1 MRTLST
7 RGLGCQRTGRL
18 SGERDSIPRRLG
30 TLTEKRTARP
40 ERPQPRERAQR
51 HEDLP
56 TWRRTRPPGNPEVH
70 RADLERSTERLEM
83 LLGH

>member
-1 MRTLST
+1 M
-7 RGLGCQRTGRL
+7 
-18 SGERDSIPRRLG
+18 
-30 TLTEKRTARP
+30 EKRPALRERP
-40 ERPQPRERAQR
+40 EPERRAER

-56 TWRRTRPPGNPEVH
+56 TWRKTRPRANPEVH

>member
-1 MRTLST
+1 M
-7 RGLGCQRTGRL
+7 
-18 SGERDSIPRRLG
+18 
-30 TLTEKRTARP
+30 EKRTART
-40 ERPQPRERAQR
+40 ERQQPRVREER

-56 TWRRTRPPGNPEVH
+56 TWRRTRPRSNPEVH

>member
-1 MRTLST
+1 M
-7 RGLGCQRTGRL
+7 
-18 SGERDSIPRRLG
+18 
-30 TLTEKRTARP
+30 EKRTARHASA
-40 ERPQPRERAQR
+40 RSRKREER

-56 TWRRTRPPGNPEVH
+56 TWCRTRPRGNPEVD

>member
-1 MRTLST
+1 M
-7 RGLGCQRTGRL
+7 
-18 SGERDSIPRRLG
+18 
-30 TLTEKRTARP
+30 EKRTMRGHDSQVAKP
-40 ERPQPRERAQR
+40 AER

-56 TWRRTRPPGNPEVH
+56 TWRRTTPRGNPEVD

>member
-1 MRTLST
+1 MQKEPARH
-7 RGLGCQRTGRL
+7 
-18 SGERDSIPRRLG
+18 ED
-30 TLTEKRTARP
+30 ARP
-40 ERPQPRERAQR
+40 RGRVER

-56 TWRRTRPPGNPEVH
+56 TWRRTTPRANPEVH

>member
-1 MRTLST
+1 MEKR
-7 RGLGCQRTGRL
+7 
-18 SGERDSIPRRLG
+18 IPRG
-30 TLTEKRTARP
+30 HD
-40 ERPQPRERAQR
+40 PQVAKSAER

-56 TWRRTRPPGNPEVH
+56 TWRKTTPRANPEVH

>member
-1 MRTLST
+1 M
-7 RGLGCQRTGRL
+7 
-18 SGERDSIPRRLG
+18 
-30 TLTEKRTARP
+30 EKRAARH
-40 ERPQPRERAQR
+40 ERPQTRERVER

-56 TWRRTRPPGNPEVH
+56 TWRKTRPRGNPEVD

>member
-1 MRTLST
+1 MEKRKA
-7 RGLGCQRTGRL
+7 R
-18 SGERDSIPRRLG
+18 RDS
-30 TLTEKRTARP
+30 
-40 ERPQPRERAQR
+40 PQPRERPVR

-56 TWRRTRPPGNPEVH
+56 TWRKTRPRGNPEVD

>member
-1 MRTLST
+1 M
-7 RGLGCQRTGRL
+7 
-18 SGERDSIPRRLG
+18 
-30 TLTEKRTARP
+30 EKHTARRD
-40 ERPQPRERAQR
+40 ERRPNDRAR

-56 TWRRTRPPGNPEVH
+56 TWRRTTPRANPEVH

>member
-1 MRTLST
+1 M
-7 RGLGCQRTGRL
+7 
-18 SGERDSIPRRLG
+18 
-30 TLTEKRTARP
+30 EKRTTQRHRP
-40 ERPQPRERAQR
+40 HVAKNAER

-56 TWRRTRPPGNPEVH
+56 TWRRTTPRGNPEVD

>member
-1 MRTLST
+1 MQKHEARRQSPQS
-7 RGLGCQRTGRL
+7 RDRL
-18 SGERDSIPRRLG
+18 E
-30 TLTEKRTARP
+30 
-40 ERPQPRERAQR
+40 R

-56 TWRRTRPPGNPEVH
+56 TWRRTTPRSNPEIH

>member
-1 MRTLST
+1 M
-7 RGLGCQRTGRL
+7 QK
-18 SGERDSIPRRLG
+18 EA
-30 TLTEKRTARP
+30 ARH
-40 ERPQPRERAQR
+40 EHSRSREHVER

-56 TWRRTRPPGNPEVH
+56 TWRRTTPRANPEVH

>member
-1 MRTLST
+1 MDKQPAR
-7 RGLGCQRTGRL
+7 
-18 SGERDSIPRRLG
+18 RD
-30 TLTEKRTARP
+30 
-40 ERPQPRERAQR
+40 QPRATPRVER

-56 TWRRTRPPGNPEVH
+56 TWRKTRPRANPEVH

>member
-1 MRTLST
+1 M
-7 RGLGCQRTGRL
+7 
-18 SGERDSIPRRLG
+18 
-30 TLTEKRTARP
+30 EKRTARQ
-40 ERPQPRERAQR
+40 ESQKPRARAER

-56 TWRRTRPPGNPEVH
+56 TWRKTRPPGNPEVH